1 MADSAKLVIDDKPV
15 ELPLVEATQGNN
27 GYDVSKLLA
36 TTGDTTYDVG
46 FANTAAC

>member
-36 TTGDTTYDVG
+36 TRKMRQ
-46 FANTAAC
+46 